1 MGGGPQIRI
10 LISFAG
16 AGRCCCTHYQSTLLT
31 NLTTPHHP
39 VHRREKRTT
48 YLDHLRRHE
57 PDPST
62 PLLRRIIQRS
72 PASTRQYLAW
82 SASIKSQY
90 GSTLTYITSQKLR
103 WKPSPHSEPPEFPSQ
118 SPTPFANRQDYAI
131 LPNDWPYSFTPDITH
146 LLVWTKTP
154 IATDDSEGGDVTA
167 ESRRLIDEFVQKT
180 FAAGLGEGG
189 GERVL
194 WFKNWTGLQSVRALD
209 HVHVLVRGVDEG
221 VLGAWLERR
230 D

>member
-1 MGGGPQIRI
+1 MAANQAPDHEALPEIDPQNPPFPLNDTDKKVLAIKDEDWEPITWTQLREI
-10 LISFAG
+10 IA
-16 AGRCCCTHYQSTLLT
+16 TNTL
-31 NLTTPHHP
+31 
-39 VHRREKRTT
+39 EK
-48 YLDHLRRHE
+48 L
-57 PDPST
+57 
-62 PLLRRIIQRS
+62 QRS
-72 PASTRQYLAW
+72 PVSTRQYLAW

-103 WKPSPHSEPPEFPSQ
+103 WKPSPHSDPPEFPSQ

-167 ESRRLIDEFVQKT
+167 ESRRLIDGFVQKT

-209 HVHVLVRGVDEG
+209 HVHVLVRGVDEE

-230 D
+230 DL